1 MNGYTLNDQEG
12 RKGETRMVQER
23 MDIPWMMR
31 RKGKEGQVW
40 CRSEW
45 IYCGCSGGKGRRD
58 KDGAGVNEYTVVTQK
73 EWKER

>member
-1 MNGYTLNDQEG
+1 
-12 RKGETRMVQER
+12 

-73 EWKER
+73 ERKER